1 MKNSIKKNINKI
13 YLGYGIVILFFILGT
28 AFSVYQVN
36 DITKSC
42 ENLINVDQVKLEDTG
57 SLRLIVQTEISEF
70 RGFVAYP
77 NEQELHLKNMQAQY
91 RAFDAIV
98 SKLRASYSSH
108 EGKGEEIR
116 LLDELIEIQ
125 AKYKLVRDQGI
136 SMVLANNSEFTK
148 FADKEIHPLRAELV
162 TKIEKLDELE
172 TKEIEE
178 QKSLLK
184 ETTEFQIIIQLI
196 GLILATVLG
205 TIIAYYTVRTVKK
218 QLQESEDERNQVE
231 NKLFST
237 SFYSRSLLEA
247 SLDPF
252 VTISKEGKIT
262 DVNKGMELIT
272 GVSREH
278 LVGSEFSDYFTEPDK
293 AREGYRQVFSKGFVR
308 DYPLAIKNVSGKVT
322 DALYNLVEYKNE
334 AGDIQ
339 GVFATARDI
348 TENKK
353 MNEKLKWQV
362 QGIKEAVE
370 TLSLSS
376 AQIAASTKQFVASAS
391 QIANSV
397 TETTSTA
404 EEVKQTTMLATEKAE
419 IISKES
425 ADNANMAKLGSQS
438 VKQAVEGINSIKL
451 QTNLVAESIIRLSEQ
466 SLAIGEIITTVNDL
480 AEQSNIL
487 AVNAA
492 IEAAKAGEH
501 GKGFTVVA
509 QEVKTLADLSK
520 QATGQVRTILNDIQ
534 KATSNAVMST
544 EKVTKAVET
553 GVKQFS
559 ESVEVIDKIA
569 ARSAVASDASMQ
581 ILSSSQ
587 QQLVGMKQ
595 ITQAMENIKEASKQ
609 TVTGAK
615 QLEKSAEEV
624 KWMGSKLNELI

>member
-1 MKNSIKKNINKI
+1 MKIGSKKIVNKI
-13 YLGYGIVILFFILGT
+13 YLGYGIVLVSFLLLMAI
-28 AFSVYQVN
+28 SVYQVN
-36 DITKSC
+36 VMKASYED
-42 ENLINVDQVKLEDTG
+42 LIDVDQVELHYTD
-57 SLRLIVQTEISEF
+57 SLRLIAQTEISEF

-77 NEQELHLKNMQAQY
+77 DERELHLNNMQAEY
-91 RAFDAIV
+91 RAFDATV
-98 SKLRASYSSH
+98 QKLQASYSSH
-108 EGKGEEIR
+108 EGTGEEIR
-116 LLDELIEIQ
+116 LLDELIGIQ
-125 AKYKLVRDQGI
+125 TKYRLAREQGI

-148 FADKEIHPLRAELV
+148 FADKEIHPLRAELI
-162 TKIEKLDELE
+162 TKIEKIDERE
-172 TKEIEE
+172 TNEIEE
-178 QKSLLK
+178 KRTRIK
-184 ETTEFQIIIQLI
+184 ETTDFQTILQLL
-196 GLILATVLG
+196 GLIFTAVLG
-205 TIIAYYTVRTVKK
+205 AAIAFFTVRTVKK
-218 QLQESEDERNQVE
+218 QLQESEDERNQAE
-231 NKLFST
+231 MNLFST
-237 SFYSRSLLEA
+237 SFYLRSLVEA
-247 SLDPF
+247 NLDPI
-252 VTISKEGKIT
+252 VAISKEGKIT

-272 GVSREH
+272 GVSRER
-278 LVGSEFSDYFTEPDK
+278 LIGSEFSEYFTEPDK
-293 AREGYRQVFSKGFVR
+293 AREGYRQVLSKGFMR
-308 DYPLAIKNVSGKVT
+308 DYPLSIHNSAGKVI
-322 DALYNLVEYKNE
+322 DVLYNLVEYKNE
-334 AGDIQ
+334 AGDVQ
-339 GVFATARDI
+339 GVFGTARDI

-391 QIANSV
+391 QIATSV
-397 TETTSTA
+397 SETTSTA
-404 EEVKQTTMLATEKAE
+404 EEVKQTAMVATDKAE

-425 ADNANMAKLGSQS
+425 ADNAIMAKLGSQS

-451 QTNLVAESIIRLSEQ
+451 QTGLVAESIIKLSEQ
-466 SLAIGEIITTVNDL
+466 SLAIGEIISTVNDL
-480 AEQSNIL
+480 AEQSNLL

-544 EKVTKAVET
+544 EKVTRAVET

-595 ITQAMENIKEASKQ
+595 ITQAMESIKQASEQ
-609 TVTGAK
+609 TVSGAK
-615 QLEKSAEEV
+615 MLEKSVEEV